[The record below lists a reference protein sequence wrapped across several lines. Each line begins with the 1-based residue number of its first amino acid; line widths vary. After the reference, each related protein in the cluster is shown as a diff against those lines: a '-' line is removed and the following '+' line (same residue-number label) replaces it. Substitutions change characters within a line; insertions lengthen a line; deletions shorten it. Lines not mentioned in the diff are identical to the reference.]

1 MSTGNLCLSNLFY
14 MIMIENAMKNNFIA
28 DSFLVFGLKAVLVN
42 RKMADVIGVA
52 QKEAYMGREAV
63 F

>member
-28 DSFLVFGLKAVLVN
+28 DSFPASGLKAVLVN
-42 RKMADVIGVA
+42 RKMADVIGVV
-52 QKEAYMGREAV
+52 QKRSIYGQGSR

>member
-28 DSFLVFGLKAVLVN
+28 DSFPASGLKAVLVN
-42 RKMADVIGVA
+42 RKMADVIGVV